1 MCRLIIISK
10 LFIRNDVRLI
20 GLKSFAVVWVAF
32 PALRMKATFVFC
44 HALGSSPTARMEW
57 EIFIQPVYG

>member
-10 LFIRNDVRLI
+10 LFIRNDVWLI

-32 PALRMKATFVFC
+32 PALRMKATFVSS
-44 HALGSSPTARMEW
+44 HAVGSSPTARMEW
-57 EIFIQPVYG
+57 ETFIQPVYG